1 MTFNPGLLK
10 QAQDV
15 ISRKTVKISHPFL
28 TFDKVPVACT
38 ICQKRH
44 KGIGIMKR
52 LSNIFPRNSLLIV
65 YKSFMRLHSD
75 YCDIIYD
82 QPNNE
87 KNFTKIE
94 CMQHNAALS
103 ITGATKGTSR
113 TKLYKELGLESL
125 KVRRWFRRLCTLFK
139 IKFSGTPEY
148 FFNRIP
154 TVSIFAILKLNLI

>member
-1 MTFNPGLLK
+1 MENDLQCWPIETNTVTLVLL
-10 QAQDV
+10 
-15 ISRKTVKISHPFL
+15 KISHPSLNFN
-28 TFDKVPVACT
+28 KVPVGFT
-38 ICQKRH
+38 TCQKHH
-44 KGIGIMKR
+44 KGIGIIKR

-87 KNFTKIE
+87 SIFTKIE
-94 CMQHNAALS
+94 CIQHNDALS

-125 KVRRWFRRLCTLFK
+125 RVRRWFRRLCTFFK
-139 IKFSGTPEY
+139 IKFRGTPE
-148 FFNRIP
+148 
-154 TVSIFAILKLNLI
+154 